1 MALAL
6 TPGSEMRLDGA
17 PDQMLPPQE
26 DKIRAVAARLLE
38 EDEEGVLYG
47 GDIRNAIPN
56 ATQIVIEEDR
66 ARMAGSMAGAEA
78 TAAAPTGQ
86 RSTRAMEAEQAA
98 YQGYA
103 DQEMA
108 GLRAL
113 GPRAGEATQAAD
125 MRRNMD
131 DMPYSMEPTGFAIDD
146 EQTLREEYTRRFGR
160 PPRTPEEVQLA
171 RNLLVDEAQERM
183 RGAGTWGA
191 QVPFESEEHRDAYRA
206 RTPQQYSQEQM
217 DMMQVQG
224 GGMGSPQGWVLVY
237 HPGTGRLTPMQRAPD
252 PTVTPDAGVSL
263 SKEPAMDDEGL
274 PVPGTSNRATNNRRV
289 GPGVDRLDVQPEL
302 RNPQMEA
309 EGYIPKL
316 MDGPQGPEWVY
327 EKDAATQA
335 EARQDLNN
343 WQERQRRQRL
353 ASRSGLSA
361 ADAAQQIAAQYE
373 AEERPLSF
381 EDRLRM
387 QGDLARNDE
396 LRARRDT
403 LREQRM
409 LNAPGGAGL
418 VNAINQLP
426 PDWRNIAILDRITQ
440 GRVGGPT
447 PLGVDAVGAQNAA
460 RFMNNS
466 AFANNDPRLNELRRT
481 QQTMAEQAL
490 PPEQAIGLSR
500 SRGEPMG
507 TGLSARHVGAAWV
520 RSNGSEQWF
529 RQTMEG
535 WGYTP
540 AEIDA
545 WIDARMAAGDAPPPP
560 ARGPA
565 VGPGSALPGSA
576 GAAEAGWPGFSM

>member
-6 TPGSEMRLDGA
+6 TPGSEMRLGGA
-17 PDQMLPPQE
+17 PDQELPYYLDRIQA
-26 DKIRAVAARLLE
+26 IATRLVE

-47 GDIRNAIPN
+47 GDVRNAMEVAAKMYQESLPP
-56 ATQIVIEEDR
+56 
-66 ARMAGSMAGAEA
+66 MAQMPSAAEA
-78 TAAAPTGQ
+78 PTPGQ

-131 DMPYSMEPTGFAIDD
+131 DMPYSMEPTGFDIDD

-171 RNLLVDEAQERM
+171 RNLMVDEAQERM

-206 RTPQQYSQEQM
+206 RTPQQYSQEQA

-237 HPGTGRLTPMQRAPD
+237 HPETGRLTPMQRAPD
-252 PTVTPDAGVSL
+252 PTVNDGMAISNQQEAAGI
-263 SKEPAMDDEGL
+263 
-274 PVPGTSNRATNNRRV
+274 PVPGTSNRVTNNRRV

-309 EGYIPKL
+309 EGYVPKL

-327 EKDAATQA
+327 EKREGNA
-335 EARQDLNN
+335 EDPNSRAGARQDLAD

-361 ADAAQQIAAQYE
+361 AEAGEQIDAQYK
-373 AEERPLSF
+373 EEGRPLSF

-447 PLGVDAVGAQNAA
+447 PLGVDAVGAQNAM

-466 AFANNDPRLNELRRT
+466 AFANLDPRLNDLRMT
-481 QQTMAEQAL
+481 QQTMAEQSL
-490 PPEQAIGLSR
+490 PAAEAVGLSR
-500 SRGEPMG
+500 SRKEPMG
-507 TGLSARHVGAAWV
+507 TGLSSRHVGEAWV
-520 RSNGSEQWF
+520 NKWSVESF
-529 RQTMEG
+529 RRQMET

-540 AEIDA
+540 TEIDG
-545 WIDARMAAGDAPPPP
+545 WIDARMASGDEPPPPPP
-560 ARGPA
+560 APA
-565 VGPGSALPGSA
+565 AGPGSTLPGSA
-576 GAAEAGWPGFSM
+576 GAADSMWPGFSM